1 MKTRINYHF
10 LLIFLAASLWGTAGL
25 FVRTAGKYGLN
36 EMQLVFL
43 RTFFSALVLGII
55 LLIKDKSL
63 FKIRHKDLWLFIAAG
78 ILSIVLFNFCYYKT
92 MSLTSL
98 SVAAVLLY
106 TAPFFVVIMS
116 VFIFKQRLT
125 LKKCSACVTAFVGCC
140 LVTGAFGTGEK
151 LSAAA
156 LCFGLLTGF
165 GYSLYTVFGSLMLNR
180 GYSSY
185 TITFYTF
192 GFALLGCIPFTDFK
206 SAAAVCVNAPA
217 VIPVVFLMAVF
228 NTVIPYLLYTA
239 GLCGVDASI
248 APIIAMVEPVV
259 ATLIGAA
266 VYGEPITL
274 SGAAGILIVLLS
286 VFVLNY
292 KGRVNNAE
300 S

>member
-1 MKTRINYHF
+1 M
-10 LLIFLAASLWGTAGL
+10 IFLAASLWGTAGL

-63 FKIRHKDLWLFIAAG
+63 FKIRLKDLWLFAAAG

-125 LKKCSACVTAFVGCC
+125 LKKCAACVTAFVGCC
-140 LVTGAFGTGEK
+140 LVTGAFGTGEA
-151 LSAAA
+151 LSVAAIV
-156 LCFGLLTGF
+156 FGLLTGF
-165 GYSLYTVFGSLMLNR
+165 GYSLYTVFSSLMLNR

-192 GFALLGCIPFTDFK
+192 SFALLGCLPFTNLK
-206 SAAAVCVNAPA
+206 SAVSVCGGAPA
-217 VIPVVFLMAVF
+217 VIPVAFLMAVF

-274 SGAAGILIVLLS
+274 SGAAGILIVLAS

-292 KGRVNNAE
+292 KGRVENAE

>member
-10 LLIFLAASLWGTAGL
+10 VLIFLAAALWGTAGL
-25 FVRTAGKYGLN
+25 FVRTAGRYGLS
-36 EMQLVFL
+36 EMQLVLF
-43 RTFFSALVLGII
+43 RTIFSTLVLGII
-55 LLIKDKSL
+55 LIIKDRSL
-63 FKIRHKDLWLFIAAG
+63 FKIKIKDLWLFIAAG

-125 LKKCSACVTAFVGCC
+125 LKKCAACVTAFVGCC
-140 LVTGAFGTGEK
+140 LVTGALGTGEK

-156 LCFGLLTGF
+156 LIFGLLTGF
-165 GYSLYTVFGSLMLNR
+165 GYSLYTVFSRLLLDR
-180 GYSSY
+180 GYNSY

-192 GFALLGCIPFTDFK
+192 TFAFFGCIPFTDFK

-217 VIPVVFLMAVF
+217 VIPVAFLMAVL
-228 NTVIPYLLYTA
+228 NTVLPYLLYTT

-266 VYGEPITL
+266 VYGEALTL
-274 SGAAGILIVLLS
+274 SGIVGILIVLLS

-292 KGRVNNAE
+292 KGRVKNAE

>member
-10 LLIFLAASLWGTAGL
+10 LFILSAAALWGTAGL
-25 FVRTAGKYGLN
+25 FVRTAGKYGLG

-43 RTFFSALVLGII
+43 RTFFSALVLGIV

-63 FKIRHKDLWLFIAAG
+63 FKIKLKDLWLFAAAG

-116 VFIFKQRLT
+116 LFIFKQRLT
-125 LKKCSACVTAFVGCC
+125 FKKCAACVTAFVGCG
-140 LVTGAFGTGEK
+140 LVTGAFGTGET

-156 LCFGLLTGF
+156 VVFGLLTGF
-165 GYSLYTVFGSLMLNR
+165 GYSLYTVFSRLLLDR
-180 GYSSY
+180 GYNSY

-206 SAAAVCVNAPA
+206 SAADVCLNAPA
-217 VIPVVFLMAVF
+217 VIPTAFLMAVF

-248 APIIAMVEPVV
+248 APIIAMVEPIV
-259 ATLIGAA
+259 ATLIGVA
-266 VYGEPITL
+266 VYGEALTL
-274 SGAAGILIVLLS
+274 SGTAGILIVLAS

-292 KGRVNNAE
+292 KGRVKNAE

>member
-1 MKTRINYHF
+1 M
-10 LLIFLAASLWGTAGL
+10 
-25 FVRTAGKYGLN
+25 RTAGKYGLN

-116 VFIFKQRLT
+116 VFIFKQPLT
-125 LKKCSACVTAFVGCC
+125 VKKCAACVTAFVGCC

-156 LCFGLLTGF
+156 IVFGLLTGF
-165 GYSLYTVFGSLMLNR
+165 GYSLYTVFSRLLLDR
-180 GYSSY
+180 GYNSY

-206 SAAAVCVNAPA
+206 SAAIVCINAPA
-217 VIPVVFLMAVF
+217 VVPVAFLMAVF
-228 NTVIPYLLYTA
+228 NTVIPYLLYTV

-259 ATLIGAA
+259 ATVIGAA
-266 VYGEPITL
+266 VYAEPITL
-274 SGAAGILIVLLS
+274 SGAAGILIVLAS
-286 VFVLNY
+286 VSVLNF
-292 KGRVNNAE
+292 KGRVKNAE

>member
-1 MKTRINYHF
+1 MWLF
-10 LLIFLAASLWGTAGL
+10 AAAGL
-25 FVRTAGKYGLN
+25 
-36 EMQLVFL
+36 
-43 RTFFSALVLGII
+43 
-55 LLIKDKSL
+55 
-63 FKIRHKDLWLFIAAG
+63 
-78 ILSIVLFNFCYYKT
+78 LSIVLFNFCYYKT

-125 LKKCSACVTAFVGCC
+125 LKKCAACVTAFFGCC

-156 LCFGLLTGF
+156 VIFGLLTGL
-165 GYSLYTVFGSLMLNR
+165 GYSLYTVFSRLLLNR
-180 GYSSY
+180 AYSSY

-192 GFALLGCIPFTDFK
+192 GFALLGCLPFTDFK
-206 SAAAVCVNAPA
+206 GAADVCINAPA
-217 VIPVVFLMAVF
+217 VIPVAFLMAVI

-248 APIIAMVEPVV
+248 APVIAMVEPVV

-266 VYGEPITL
+266 VYGEAITL
-274 SGAAGILIVLLS
+274 SGAAGVVMVLAAVFILNL
-286 VFVLNY
+286 
-292 KGRVNNAE
+292 KGRVKNE
-300 S
+300 QS

>member
-1 MKTRINYHF
+1 M
-10 LLIFLAASLWGTAGL
+10 
-25 FVRTAGKYGLN
+25 RTAGKYGLN

-116 VFIFKQRLT
+116 VFIFKQPLT
-125 LKKCSACVTAFVGCC
+125 VKKCAACVTAFVGCC

-156 LCFGLLTGF
+156 IVFGLLTGF
-165 GYSLYTVFGSLMLNR
+165 GYSLYTVFSRLLLDR
-180 GYSSY
+180 GYNSY

-206 SAAAVCVNAPA
+206 SAASVCINAPA
-217 VIPVVFLMAVF
+217 VVPVAFLMAVF
-228 NTVIPYLLYTA
+228 NTVIPYLLYTV

-259 ATLIGAA
+259 ATIIGAV
-266 VYGEPITL
+266 VYAEPITL
-274 SGAAGILIVLLS
+274 SGAAGILIVLAS
-286 VFVLNY
+286 VSVLNF
-292 KGRVNNAE
+292 KGRVKNAE

>member
-25 FVRTAGKYGLN
+25 FVRTAGKYGLT

-63 FKIRHKDLWLFIAAG
+63 FKIRHKDLWLFAAAG

-125 LKKCSACVTAFVGCC
+125 IKKCAACITAFVGCC
-140 LVTGAFGTGEK
+140 LVTGAFGTGEV

-156 LCFGLLTGF
+156 LGFGLLTGF
-165 GYSLYTVFGSLMLNR
+165 GYSLYTVFSSLMLNR

-206 SAAAVCVNAPA
+206 SAASVCINAPA
-217 VIPVVFLMAVF
+217 VVPVAFLMAVF
-228 NTVIPYLLYTA
+228 NTVIPDLLYTV

-259 ATLIGAA
+259 ATIIGAA
-266 VYGEPITL
+266 VYAEPITL
-274 SGAAGILIVLLS
+274 SGAAGILIVLAS
-286 VFVLNY
+286 VSVLNF
-292 KGRVNNAE
+292 KGRVKNAE

>member
-1 MKTRINYHF
+1 M
-10 LLIFLAASLWGTAGL
+10 
-25 FVRTAGKYGLN
+25 RTAGKYGLN

-63 FKIRHKDLWLFIAAG
+63 FKIRHKDLWLFAAAG

-116 VFIFKQRLT
+116 VCIFKQRLT
-125 LKKCSACVTAFVGCC
+125 VKKCAACVTAFVGCC

-156 LCFGLLTGF
+156 IVFGLLTGF
-165 GYSLYTVFGSLMLNR
+165 GYSLYTVFSRLLLDR
-180 GYSSY
+180 GYNSY

-206 SAAAVCVNAPA
+206 SAASVCINAPA
-217 VIPVVFLMAVF
+217 VVPVAFLMAVF
-228 NTVIPYLLYTA
+228 NTVIPYLLYTV

-259 ATLIGAA
+259 ATVIGAA
-266 VYGEPITL
+266 VYAEPITL
-274 SGAAGILIVLLS
+274 SGAAGILIVLAS
-286 VFVLNY
+286 VSVLNF
-292 KGRVNNAE
+292 KGRVKNAE

>member
-1 MKTRINYHF
+1 MKARINYHF
-10 LLIFLAASLWGTAGL
+10 LLIFLAAALWGTAGL
-25 FVRTAGKYGLN
+25 FVRTAGKYGLT

-55 LLIKDKSL
+55 LIIKDKSL
-63 FKIRHKDLWLFIAAG
+63 FIIKLKDLWLFAAAG

-125 LKKCSACVTAFVGCC
+125 LKKCVACVTAFVGCC
-140 LVTGAFGTGEK
+140 LVTGAFGTGET

-156 LCFGLLTGF
+156 LAFGLLTGF
-165 GYSLYTVFGSLMLNR
+165 GYSLYTVFSSLLLNR

-192 GFALLGCIPFTDFK
+192 TFALFGCIPFTDFK
-206 SAAAVCVNAPA
+206 SAASVCVNAPA
-217 VIPVVFLMAVF
+217 VIPVAFLMAVF

-248 APIIAMVEPVV
+248 APVIAMVEPVV

-266 VYGEPITL
+266 VYGEELTL
-274 SGAAGILIVLLS
+274 SGVAGILIVLAS

-292 KGRVNNAE
+292 KGRVKNAE

>member
-1 MKTRINYHF
+1 M
-10 LLIFLAASLWGTAGL
+10 
-25 FVRTAGKYGLN
+25 RTAGKYGLN

-116 VFIFKQRLT
+116 VCIFKQRLT
-125 LKKCSACVTAFVGCC
+125 VKKCAACVTAFVGCY
-140 LVTGAFGTGEK
+140 LVTGAFGTGEA

-156 LCFGLLTGF
+156 LGFGLLTGF
-165 GYSLYTVFGSLMLNR
+165 GYSLYTVFSSLMLNR

-206 SAAAVCVNAPA
+206 SAAAVCINAPA
-217 VIPVVFLMAVF
+217 VIPVAFLMAVF
-228 NTVIPYLLYTA
+228 NTVIPYLLYTV

-259 ATLIGAA
+259 ATIIGAA
-266 VYGEPITL
+266 VYAEPITL
-274 SGAAGILIVLLS
+274 SGAAGILIVLAS
-286 VFVLNY
+286 VSVLNF
-292 KGRVNNAE
+292 KGRVKNAE

>member
-1 MKTRINYHF
+1 MKTRINFHI
-10 LLIFLAASLWGTAGL
+10 LLIFFAAALWGTAGL
-25 FVRTAGKYGLN
+25 FVRTAGKYGLT

-55 LLIKDKSL
+55 LIIKDKSL
-63 FKIRHKDLWLFIAAG
+63 FKIKLKDLWLFIAAG

-125 LKKCSACVTAFVGCC
+125 FKKCSACVTAFIGCC
-140 LVTGAFGTGEK
+140 FVTGAFGTGER

-156 LCFGLLTGF
+156 LGFGLLTGF
-165 GYSLYTVFGSLMLNR
+165 GYSLYTVFSRLLLDR
-180 GYSSY
+180 GYNSC

-192 GFALLGCIPFTDFK
+192 AFALFGCIPFTDFK
-206 SAAAVCVNAPA
+206 GAAAVCVNFPA
-217 VIPVVFLMAVF
+217 VIFVTFLMAVF
-228 NTVIPYLLYTA
+228 NTVLPYLLYTT
-239 GLCGVDASI
+239 GLCGVDASV
-248 APIIAMVEPVV
+248 APVIAMLEPVV

-266 VYGEPITL
+266 VYGEPLTL
-274 SGAAGILIVLLS
+274 SGMVGILIVLAS

-292 KGRVNNAE
+292 KGRVENAE
-300 S
+300 H

>member
-1 MKTRINYHF
+1 M
-10 LLIFLAASLWGTAGL
+10 LILLAASLWGTAGL
-25 FVRTAGKYGLN
+25 FVRTAGKYGLT
-36 EMQLVFL
+36 EMQLVFF
-43 RTFFSALVLGII
+43 RTLFTAVII
-55 LLIKDKSL
+55 GLAVIVKDKSL
-63 FKIRHKDLWLFIAAG
+63 FKIKLRDLWLFIG
-78 ILSIVLFNFCYYKT
+78 SGLLSVVLFNFCYYKT

-125 LKKCSACVTAFVGCC
+125 LKKCAACITAFVGCC

-156 LCFGLLTGF
+156 IVFGLLTGF
-165 GYSLYTVFGSLMLNR
+165 GYSLYTVFGRLLLDR
-180 GYSSY
+180 GYGSY

-192 GFALLGCIPFTDFK
+192 AFALLGCIPFTDFK
-206 SAAAVCVNAPA
+206 GAAQVCHNSPA
-217 VIPVVFLMAVF
+217 VILTAFLMAVF

-239 GLCGVDASI
+239 GLSGVDPSA
-248 APIIAMVEPVV
+248 APVIAMFEPVV

-266 VYGEPITL
+266 VYGEAITF
-274 SGAAGILIVLLS
+274 SSAAGIIIVLAS

-292 KGRVNNAE
+292 KGGVKNAG

>member
-1 MKTRINYHF
+1 
-10 LLIFLAASLWGTAGL
+10 
-25 FVRTAGKYGLN
+25 
-36 EMQLVFL
+36 MQLVLF
-43 RTFFSALVLGII
+43 RTIFSTLVLGII
-55 LLIKDKSL
+55 LIIKDRSL
-63 FKIRHKDLWLFIAAG
+63 FKIKIKDLWLFIAAG

-125 LKKCSACVTAFVGCC
+125 LKKCAACVTAFVGCC
-140 LVTGAFGTGEK
+140 LVTGALGTGEK

-156 LCFGLLTGF
+156 LIFGLLTGF
-165 GYSLYTVFGSLMLNR
+165 GYSLYTVFSRLLLDR
-180 GYSSY
+180 GYNSY

-192 GFALLGCIPFTDFK
+192 TFAFFGCIPFTDFK

-217 VIPVVFLMAVF
+217 VIPVAFLMAVL
-228 NTVIPYLLYTA
+228 NTVLPYLLYTT

-266 VYGEPITL
+266 VYGEALTL
-274 SGAAGILIVLLS
+274 SGIVGIFIVLLS

-292 KGRVNNAE
+292 KGRVKNAE

>member
-1 MKTRINYHF
+1 M
-10 LLIFLAASLWGTAGL
+10 
-25 FVRTAGKYGLN
+25 RTAGRYGLS

-63 FKIRHKDLWLFIAAG
+63 FKIKLKDLWLFAAAG

-125 LKKCSACVTAFVGCC
+125 LKKCAACVTAFFGCC

-156 LCFGLLTGF
+156 LASGLLTGF
-165 GYSLYTVFGSLMLNR
+165 GYSLYTVFSRLLLNR

-217 VIPVVFLMAVF
+217 VVPVAFLMAVF
-228 NTVIPYLLYTA
+228 NTVLPYLLYTA
-239 GLCGVDASI
+239 GLCGVDATI
-248 APIIAMVEPVV
+248 APVIAMVEPVV

-266 VYGEPITL
+266 VYGEALTL
-274 SGAAGILIVLLS
+274 SGVAGILVVLAS

-292 KGRVNNAE
+292 KGRVKNAE

>member
-1 MKTRINYHF
+1 M
-10 LLIFLAASLWGTAGL
+10 
-25 FVRTAGKYGLN
+25 RTAGKYGLT

-43 RTFFSALVLGII
+43 RTLFSALVLGII
-55 LLIKDKSL
+55 LIIKDKSL
-63 FKIRHKDLWLFIAAG
+63 FKIKLKDLWLFVAAG

-125 LKKCSACVTAFVGCC
+125 LKKCAACVTAFFGCC
-140 LVTGAFGTGEK
+140 LVTGALGTGEK

-156 LCFGLLTGF
+156 LAFGLLTGF
-165 GYSLYTVFGSLMLNR
+165 GYSLYTVFSRLLLDR
-180 GYSSY
+180 GYNSY

-192 GFALLGCIPFTDFK
+192 TFALFGCIPFTDFK
-206 SAAAVCVNAPA
+206 SAASVCANAPA
-217 VIPVVFLMAVF
+217 VIPVAFLMAVI
-228 NTVIPYLLYTA
+228 NTVIPYLLYTV

-266 VYGEPITL
+266 VYGEALTL
-274 SGAAGILIVLLS
+274 SGVAGILVVLAS

-292 KGRVNNAE
+292 KGRDKNPE

>member
-1 MKTRINYHF
+1 M
-10 LLIFLAASLWGTAGL
+10 
-25 FVRTAGKYGLN
+25 RTAGKYGLN

-116 VFIFKQRLT
+116 VFIFKQPLT
-125 LKKCSACVTAFVGCC
+125 VKKCAACVTAFVGCC

-156 LCFGLLTGF
+156 IVFGLLTGF
-165 GYSLYTVFGSLMLNR
+165 GYSLYTVFSRLLLDR
-180 GYSSY
+180 GYNSY

-206 SAAAVCVNAPA
+206 SAASVCINAPA
-217 VIPVVFLMAVF
+217 VVPVAFLMAVF
-228 NTVIPYLLYTA
+228 NTVIPYLLYTV

-259 ATLIGAA
+259 ATIIGAA
-266 VYGEPITL
+266 VYAETITL
-274 SGAAGILIVLLS
+274 SGAAGILIVLAS
-286 VFVLNY
+286 VSVLNF
-292 KGRVNNAE
+292 KGRVKNAE

>member
-1 MKTRINYHF
+1 M
-10 LLIFLAASLWGTAGL
+10 IFLAAALWGTAGL
-25 FVRTAGKYGLN
+25 FVRTAGKYGLT

-55 LLIKDKSL
+55 LIIKDKSL
-63 FKIRHKDLWLFIAAG
+63 FKIKLKDLWLFVAAG

-125 LKKCSACVTAFVGCC
+125 LKKCAACVTAFFGCC
-140 LVTGAFGTGEK
+140 LVTGALGTGEK

-156 LCFGLLTGF
+156 LAFGLLTGF
-165 GYSLYTVFGSLMLNR
+165 GYSLYTVFSRLLLDR
-180 GYSSY
+180 GYNSY

-192 GFALLGCIPFTDFK
+192 TFALFGCIPFTDFK
-206 SAAAVCVNAPA
+206 SAASVCANAPA
-217 VIPVVFLMAVF
+217 VIPVAFLMAVI
-228 NTVIPYLLYTA
+228 NTVIPYLLYTV

-266 VYGEPITL
+266 VYGEALTL
-274 SGAAGILIVLLS
+274 SGVAGILVVLAS

-292 KGRVNNAE
+292 KGRDKNAE